1 MRQARA
7 KLSVE
12 QRTRIRSALH
22 VDRAR
27 VTNVR
32 FAPRVGTRIPRSVTL
47 FAVPATVF
55 AIFPYYRDYRYV
67 LVEDTICI
75 VDPNTYEIVDVLDE
89 APYAPGSR
97 PEIAQLVLT
106 DHERAIVLD
115 SIAPDFPVARLRLR
129 LALGAE
135 IPDNI
140 ELYEFP
146 PIVLDDVGKLRNFRF
161 VVTHDQVVIV
171 DPHDRGIAL
180 VLDR

>member
-27 VTNVR
+27 ITNVQ
-32 FAPRVGTRIPRSVTL
+32 FAPRVGTRIPRNVRL
-47 FAVPATVF
+47 LAVPATVF
-55 AIFPYYRDYRYV
+55 AIFPYYREYRYV
-67 LVEDTICI
+67 VVDDTICI
-75 VDPNTYEIVDVLDE
+75 VDPNTYEIVDIFDE
-89 APYAPGSR
+89 VPYAPGLR
-97 PEIAQLVLT
+97 PEVAQLSLT

-115 SIAPDFPVARLRLR
+115 SITPDFPEARLRLR

-135 IPDNI
+135 VPVDI

-146 PIVLDDVGKLRNFRF
+146 PIVLDNVPTLRSYRF
-161 VVTHDQVVIV
+161 VVTQDQVVFV
-171 DPHDRGIAL
+171 DPNDRSIAL

>member
-12 QRTRIRSALH
+12 QRTRIRSVLH

-32 FAPRVGTRIPRSVTL
+32 FAPRVGTHIPRSVRL
-47 FAVPATVF
+47 LAVPATVF

-75 VDPNTYEIVDVLDE
+75 VDPETYEIVDVFDE
-89 APYAPGSR
+89 APYAPSSR

-106 DHERAIVLD
+106 DHERAMVLD

>member
-1 MRQARA
+1 
-7 KLSVE
+7 
-12 QRTRIRSALH
+12 
-22 VDRAR
+22 
-27 VTNVR
+27 
-32 FAPRVGTRIPRSVTL
+32 VGTRIPRSVTL

-115 SIAPDFPVARLRLR
+115 SIAPDFPVARLRLS

-146 PIVLDDVGKLRNFRF
+146 PIVLDDVTRLRSFRF